1 MKFTLVRFDSTFSR
15 QSLIVVL
22 GIALS
27 FVGGCGGSGKEKDSP
42 TSQSPIAAS
51 TNEPAPQTAPEP
63 VAEPPR
69 VDTAKEFD
77 ELLRTAKF
85 AEAESLLKS
94 AIEQNPDDITARR
107 LMAQMLS
114 AQGRR
119 IEASYHVRHLIRLRV
134 IQHYEL
140 LSLIDLSGPFGL
152 VNYGQMPGMEPD
164 TLFGLGEARRVYF
177 SPRADVDEV
186 LSMLMKVRRQHPDH
200 STVVALTGRVLAE
213 NARWSELQEWISE
226 LPEDVKKVGPVT
238 ASDDGIAGVNRP
250 MTLRDEPEFWI
261 AIGLWLDHG
270 GLHEE
275 AVNAWTETLR
285 RDPTNRAALRLI
297 VSTTEKHLPES
308 SRWSKELPRLRQWIG
323 DLDKVFRLAR
333 DADAKQAAW
342 IAERMQSWFR
352 PWESSAW
359 TMRVAQL
366 TNRVPS
372 VVPELDQRR
381 ESLLAWENQATEFQT
396 QQARLKR
403 SMGFTPNPF
412 EMPALNES
420 IAMDGATDD
429 SSRPPLVFQD
439 VAAELGI
446 DTEFTTGY
454 PADGKEFYLHQ
465 ANGVGLAAL
474 DYDLDGRCDTYF
486 ARAGGDPNK
495 LNSLQNQLYRQLP
508 SGQFS
513 EVTEL
518 CRADDRG
525 FSQGICVGD
534 VNQDGFPDI
543 LVANIGRNGVYIN
556 QGDGTF
562 QIDPQL
568 INGSEE
574 RWTSSLGLADLNGDA
589 LPDLVEINY
598 IDDPLAFEVM
608 CSPPFDNCQP
618 QSYRVCQDYV
628 YEMQP
633 DGSLSPWQ
641 SVCDAMAERPK
652 LGFGVIIGNFDDR
665 CGNDFFVSNDGD
677 LNHFWVSQCS
687 EAPAS
692 AVTGGSSSDTRTP
705 SITTM
710 NESAGLAGCAV
721 GRSGIGEA
729 CMGIAAGDFNRD
741 GRLDLHVTNFYQES
755 VNLFM
760 QTAGGFFADEA
771 LAFGLDTPSRS
782 TTGFGTQAADFDND
796 GWLDLAVLNGHL
808 FNNISQSVPFR
819 MLPQLFRGGA
829 RGFVS
834 EQPQTGGF
842 YFESEQIG
850 RTLATLD
857 YNTDGRVDLLANH
870 LDQPAALLMNDTPSK
885 DSIQLEFIG
894 KTSERAAVGAV
905 VQVSC
910 EAENESLQLTDFV
923 LSGGGYMST
932 SQGLLHIGLGEIKG
946 EVTLNI
952 SWPSGLKESIESL
965 QPNKRY
971 QILETSGVINATR
984 YAK

>member
-1 MKFTLVRFDSTFSR
+1 MKLSSIRFDGTFTH
-15 QSLIVVL
+15 QLLIVVL
-22 GIALS
+22 GFAFS
-27 FVGGCGGSGKEKDSP
+27 SASGCGGSGTEQGSP
-42 TSQSPIAAS
+42 NKQAPLADPTDKPRPQPES
-51 TNEPAPQTAPEP
+51 EPFE
-63 VAEPPR
+63 ESR
-69 VDTAKEFD
+69 LVDIAKEFD

-85 AEAESLLKS
+85 AEAESLLKN

-119 IEASYHVRHLIRLRV
+119 IEASHHVRHLIRLRV
-134 IQHYEL
+134 IQQYEL

-152 VNYGQMPGMEPD
+152 VNYGEMPGMAPD

-177 SPRADVDEV
+177 SPRAEVDEV

-213 NARWSELQEWISE
+213 NARWSELQEWIAE
-226 LPEDVKKVGPVT
+226 LPEDAKKVGPV
-238 ASDDGIAGVNRP
+238 AANDSGIAGVNRP

-261 AIGLWLDHG
+261 AIGFWLDHG

-297 VSTTEKHLPES
+297 VSTTEKHLPKS
-308 SRWSKELPRLRQWIG
+308 SRWSKERPRLRQWIG

-333 DADAKQAAW
+333 DADAEQAAW

-352 PWESSAW
+352 PWESAAW
-359 TMRVAQL
+359 MMRVAQL
-366 TNRVPS
+366 TDQVAA

-381 ESLLAWENQATEFQT
+381 ASLMAWESQATELQA
-396 QQARLKR
+396 QQARLQR
-403 SMGFTPNPF
+403 SMGFAPSPF
-412 EMPALNES
+412 EMPPLSES
-420 IAMDGATDD
+420 IAMDGTADE
-429 SSRPPLVFQD
+429 SSRSPLVFQN
-439 VAAELGI
+439 VASELGI
-446 DTEFTTGY
+446 NTEFSTGY

-495 LNSLQNQLYRQLP
+495 LNSLANQLYRQLP
-508 SGQFS
+508 SGNFE
-513 EVTEL
+513 EVTEV

-525 FSQGICVGD
+525 FGQGICVGD

-543 LVANIGRNGVYIN
+543 LVANIGRNSVYIN

-562 QIDPQL
+562 QTDPKL
-568 INGSEE
+568 INGNEE

-589 LPDLVEINY
+589 LPELVEINY

-608 CSPPFDNCQP
+608 CSPPFENCQP
-618 QSYRVCQDYV
+618 QSYRVAQDYV

-633 DGSLSPWQ
+633 DGTLSPWQ
-641 SVCDAMAERPK
+641 TVCDAMSERPK

-677 LNHFWVSQCS
+677 LNHFWISKCS
-687 EAPAS
+687 AGP
-692 AVTGGSSSDTRTP
+692 TGGEIAGGDTELKSPT
-705 SITTM
+705 ITTM
-710 NESAGLAGCAV
+710 IENAGLAGCAV

-741 GRLDLHVTNFYQES
+741 GRLDLHVTNFHKES
-755 VNLFM
+755 VNLFV

-771 LAFGLDTPSRS
+771 LSFGLDTPSRS
-782 TTGFGTQAADFDND
+782 TTGFGTRAVDFDND

-808 FNNISQSVPFR
+808 FNNISQSVPFK
-819 MLPQLFRGGA
+819 MLPQLFRGGE

-834 EQPQTGGF
+834 ESPQASGS
-842 YFESEQIG
+842 YFACEQIG
-850 RTLATLD
+850 RTLTSLD
-857 YNTDGRVDLLANH
+857 FNNDGRLDLLANH
-870 LDQPAALLMNDTPSK
+870 LDQPVALLRNETPSK
-885 DSIQLEFIG
+885 DSVQLEVVG
-894 KTSERAAVGAV
+894 KYSEKAAVGAV
-905 VQVSC
+905 VTLTYNT
-910 EAENESLQLTDFV
+910 EATAKELTSFV
-923 LSGGGYMST
+923 VSGGGYMGT
-932 SQGLLHIGLGEIKG
+932 GQAVMHVGLGETDG
-946 EVTLNI
+946 TVTLNI
-952 SWPSGLKESIESL
+952 SWPSGVKDTIEGL
-965 QPNKRY
+965 AVNKRY
-971 QILETSGVINATR
+971 QILESSGVINATR
-984 YAK
+984 YAR

>member
-1 MKFTLVRFDSTFSR
+1 MKLTSVRINSTISR
-15 QSLIVVL
+15 RLPIVVS

-27 FVGGCGGSGKEKDSP
+27 FVGGCGGSGTEKDSP
-42 TSQSPIAAS
+42 TSQPPIAAS
-51 TNEPAPQTAPEP
+51 TDEPAPQTKPESIE
-63 VAEPPR
+63 EPPR

-85 AEAESLLKS
+85 AEAESLLMS
-94 AIEQNPDDITARR
+94 AIEQDPDDITARR

-134 IQHYEL
+134 IQQYEL

-186 LSMLMKVRRQHPDH
+186 LSMLMKVRRKHPDH

-213 NARWSELQEWISE
+213 NARWSGLQEWIAE

-297 VSTTEKHLPES
+297 VSTTEKHLSED

-333 DADAKQAAW
+333 DADAEQAAW

-352 PWESSAW
+352 PWESAAW
-359 TMRVAQL
+359 MMRVAQL
-366 TNRVPS
+366 TDRVAA

-381 ESLLAWENQATEFQT
+381 ESLLAWESQATEFQA
-396 QQARLKR
+396 QQARLQR
-403 SMGFTPNPF
+403 SMGFIPSPF
-412 EMPALNES
+412 EMPSLNES
-420 IAMDGATDD
+420 IAIDGAADE
-429 SSRPPLVFQD
+429 SSRSPLVFQD
-439 VAAELGI
+439 VASELGI

-495 LNSLQNQLYRQLP
+495 ANSLPNQLYRQLP
-508 SGQFS
+508 SGRFQ
-513 EVTEL
+513 EVTET

-525 FSQGICVGD
+525 FGQGICVGD

-543 LVANIGRNGVYIN
+543 LVANIGRNSVYIN

-562 QIDPQL
+562 QIDPKL
-568 INGSEE
+568 INGNEE

-589 LPDLVEINY
+589 LPELVEINY

-618 QSYRVCQDYV
+618 QSYRVAQDYV
-628 YEMQP
+628 YVMEP
-633 DGSLSPWQ
+633 DGTLSPWQ
-641 SVCDAMAERPK
+641 SVCEAMAERPK

-677 LNHFWVSQCS
+677 LNHFWVSKCS
-687 EAPAS
+687 EAP
-692 AVTGGSSSDTRTP
+692 TGGESLGGSANTESDT
-705 SITTM
+705 ITTM
-710 NESAGLAGCAV
+710 IENAGLAGCAV

-741 GRLDLHVTNFYQES
+741 GRLDLHVTNFHQES

-808 FNNISQSVPFR
+808 FNNMSQSVPFE
-819 MLPQLFRGGA
+819 MLPQLFRGGQ

-834 EQPQTGGF
+834 EHPKESGV
-842 YFESEQIG
+842 YFETQQIG
-850 RTLATLD
+850 RTLTLLD
-857 YNTDGRVDLLANH
+857 YNSDGRLDLLASH
-870 LDQPAALLMNDTPSK
+870 LDRPVALLRNDSSSE
-885 DSIQLEFIG
+885 DSVQLEFIG
-894 KTSERAAVGAV
+894 KTSEKAAVGAV
-905 VQVSC
+905 VTVSY
-910 EAENESLQLTDFV
+910 EAAGESREITDFV
-923 LSGGGYMST
+923 LAGGGYMST
-932 SQGLLHIGLGEIKG
+932 GQRLLHIGLGEIDG
-946 EVTLNI
+946 AITIDI
-952 SWPSGLKESIESL
+952 SWPSGLKETIESL
-965 QPNKRY
+965 EVNKRY
-971 QILETSGVINATR
+971 QILESSGVINATR
-984 YAK
+984 YSQ